1 MRRTIFAAIA
11 LLIIIAL
18 CPAAHSEG
26 TDLILKDEDGFYDE
40 YYSQATPAA
49 SSKYF
54 EIGYRVCKL
63 ADESQTVQGVRS
75 IQYDLVLNNITDK
88 PLKNVQFT
96 VHLKRPL
103 QIILAVPIWYN
114 EPMDIGAGDQG
125 DAPATA
131 IYTWNPFVVLE
142 DINVI
147 DEIELSDF
155 YDMILEIKWDTGN
168 EMILLDTSTVN
179 IPEYAVQSLE
189 ELDPLDQSEIDY
201 MKEHTE
207 EKIENQ

>member
-26 TDLILKDEDGFYDE
+26 TDLILKDEDVFYDE

-75 IQYDLVLNNITDK
+75 IQYDLV
-88 PLKNVQFT
+88 
-96 VHLKRPL
+96 
-103 QIILAVPIWYN
+103 
-114 EPMDIGAGDQG
+114 
-125 DAPATA
+125 A

-179 IPEYAVQSLE
+179 IPEYAIQSLE